1 MKTNSATRATC
12 ALLDSSISKQQPAT
26 SKLQA
31 MLGKVNNNRPLR
43 PHLSMDHTAG
53 HAKTKLVRPNPQD
66 SSRESVS
73 LKPACEKIV
82 AL

>member
-12 ALLDSSISKQQPAT
+12 ALLDSSMSKQQPAT
-26 SKLQA
+26 SKLHA
-31 MLGKVNNNRPLR
+31 MFGNVNSNRPLR

-53 HAKTKLVRPNPQD
+53 HAKTKLVSPKPHD
-66 SSRESVS
+66 SRSESVS
-73 LKPACEKIV
+73 LKPACEKMV